1 MLGNGK
7 RSIRTGIGDAMG
19 VKEFYE
25 AIYGDDSTRKM
36 KLPFLYCKL
45 RKFEVNRYELAYQV
59 APGGNSLLD
68 MGCGDGELLLRL
80 KDKYQEV
87 WGVDIA
93 KPRIGRIQKKIGSQS
108 HIHVKVADTNQQL
121 DFEDSSFDT
130 ITAISLLEHIFDPYH
145 FIKECHRLLNKG
157 GTLIV
162 QVPNVA
168 WLPNRMRLVM
178 GKLPATSDALG
189 WDGGHLHYFT
199 RGSLKGLFLDGGF
212 RVVRITSGGIFARPR
227 RIWGSLL
234 GADILIVG
242 VKK

>member
-1 MLGNGK
+1 
-7 RSIRTGIGDAMG
+7 MG

-25 AIYGDDSTRKM
+25 EMYGDNRASKS
-36 KLPFLYCKL
+36 KLPFLYRKL
-45 RKFEVNRYELAYQV
+45 RRFEVNRYELAYQF
-59 APGGNSLLD
+59 APGGDSLLD
-68 MGCGDGELLLRL
+68 IGCGDGELLLRL

-93 KPRIGRIQKKIGSQS
+93 EPRINRIQRKFGNESD
-108 HIHVKVADTNQQL
+108 IHVRVEDVNEQL
-121 DFEDSSFDT
+121 GFKDGSFDT
-130 ITAISLLEHIFDPYH
+130 ITVVAVLEHIFDPFH
-145 FIKECHRLLNKG
+145 LIKECYRLLVKG

-162 QVPNVA
+162 EVPNVV
-168 WLPNRMRLVM
+168 WLHNRIRLLL
-178 GKLPATSDALG
+178 GKSPVTSNAIEG

-199 RGSLKGLFLDGGF
+199 RASLKRLFLDEGF
-212 RVVRITSGGIFARPR
+212 KVMEITSGGIFARPR

>member
-1 MLGNGK
+1 M
-7 RSIRTGIGDAMG
+7 GIGDAMG

-25 AIYGDDSTRKM
+25 AMYGDDSTRKM
-36 KLPFLYCKL
+36 KLPFLYRKL

-87 WGVDIA
+87 WGVDVA
-93 KPRIGRIQKKIGSQS
+93 KPRIERIQRKFGNESD
-108 HIHVKVADTNQQL
+108 IHVRVEDVNEQL
-121 DFEDSSFDT
+121 GFKDGSFDT
-130 ITAISLLEHIFDPYH
+130 ITVVAVLEHIFDPFH
-145 FIKECHRLLNKG
+145 LIKECYRLLVKG

-162 QVPNVA
+162 EVPNIG
-168 WLPNRMRLVM
+168 WLLNRIRLLM
-178 GKLPATSDALG
+178 GKLPVTSNEVG

-199 RGSLKGLFLDGGF
+199 RASLKRLFLDEGF
-212 RVVRITSGGIFARPR
+212 KVMEITSGGIFARPR